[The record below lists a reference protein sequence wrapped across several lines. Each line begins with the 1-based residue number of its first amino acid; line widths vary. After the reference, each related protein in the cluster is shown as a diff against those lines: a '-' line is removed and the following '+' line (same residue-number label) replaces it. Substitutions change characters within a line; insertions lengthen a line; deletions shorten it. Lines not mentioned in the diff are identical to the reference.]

1 MWHLP
6 ILYLINHHS
15 YLFFHQGFL
24 FTVKLGHKICRT
36 IADRC
41 NMGLEEISSAKCFG
55 GSQKVF
61 KHHRSV
67 VPFSFAIVAFIWPNF
82 MANAG
87 QTISTSWCLSAHP
100 TPLPPWKHPIN
111 FLTNLTFGKLLFR
124 LNKNSK
130 VKVIQ
135 GPDGV
140 VIRAMDAICYI
151 IYDRF
156 HVAVHLFSNRS
167 WMTSKCGKNSL
178 CATFSCNLTTF

>member
-1 MWHLP
+1 
-6 ILYLINHHS
+6 
-15 YLFFHQGFL
+15 
-24 FTVKLGHKICRT
+24 
-36 IADRC
+36 
-41 NMGLEEISSAKCFG
+41 
-55 GSQKVF
+55 
-61 KHHRSV
+61 
-67 VPFSFAIVAFIWPNF
+67 

-140 VIRAMDAICYI
+140 VIRAMDAVCYI

-178 CATFSCNLTTF
+178 CATFSCNLTTFWRLLWSVTEKTHMKSICFIQKRSEKVNSDFIYASVLQWIIGSNQFKWAQSWAYFIISPR